1 MWFLDS
7 SAILKLIVDEPESK
21 ILRRYV
27 PASKITSRISRIEV
41 LRNVHRIDPKKVAR
55 AKAKLD
61 GIFYVEVNQ
70 GVLQNAEDI
79 AITLGTKS
87 LDSIQAGT
95 ALFIKDSIDG
105 VISYDKNLNRALN
118 RLGIYAISPG
128 VF

>member
-55 AKAKLD
+55 AKTKLD

-79 AITLGTKS
+79 AIALGTKS
-87 LDSIQAGT
+87 LDSIQAGS

-105 VISYDKNLNRALN
+105 VISYDKNLNRALTQ
-118 RLGIYAISPG
+118 LGIYSISPG
-128 VF
+128 VL

>member
-41 LRNVHRIDPKKVAR
+41 LRNVHRIDPKKVVR

-79 AITLGTKS
+79 AITLGVKS

-95 ALFIKDSIDG
+95 ALFIKDSIEG
-105 VISYDKNLNRALN
+105 VISYDKNLNRALT

-128 VF
+128 V

>member
-21 ILRRYV
+21 ILRRYI

-41 LRNVHRIDPKKVAR
+41 LRNVHRIDPKKVVR

-61 GIFYVEVNQ
+61 GIYYVEVNQ

-79 AITLGTKS
+79 AITLGVKS

-95 ALFIKDSIDG
+95 ALFIKDSIEG
-105 VISYDKNLNRALN
+105 VISYDKNLNRALT

-128 VF
+128 V

>member
-79 AITLGTKS
+79 AITLGIKS

-118 RLGIYAISPG
+118 RLDIYAISPG

>member
-7 SAILKLIVDEPESK
+7 SAVLKLIIDEPESK

-41 LRNVHRIDPKKVAR
+41 LRNVHRIDPKKVVR

-61 GIFYVEVNQ
+61 GIYYVDVNQ

-79 AITLGTKS
+79 AITLGVKS

-105 VISYDKNLNRALN
+105 VISYDKNLNRALT

-128 VF
+128 V

>member
-21 ILRRYV
+21 TLRKFI
-27 PASKITSRISRIEV
+27 PTSNITSRLSRIEV
-41 LRNVHRIDPKKVAR
+41 LRNVYRIDPKKVAG

-61 GIFYVEVNQ
+61 GIYYVEINH

-79 AITLGTKS
+79 AMALGTKS
-87 LDSIQAGT
+87 LDSIQAGS

-105 VISYDKNLNRALN
+105 VISYDKNLNRALTK
-118 RLGIYAISPG
+118 LGIKVILPG
-128 VF
+128 V

>member
-41 LRNVHRIDPKKVAR
+41 LRNVHRIDPKKVTR

-79 AITLGTKS
+79 AITLGIKS
-87 LDSIQAGT
+87 LESELKIC
-95 ALFIKDSIDG
+95 K
-105 VISYDKNLNRALN
+105 
-118 RLGIYAISPG
+118 
-128 VF
+128 

>member
-21 ILRRYV
+21 ILRRFI
-27 PASKITSRISRIEV
+27 PTSNITSRLSRIEV
-41 LRNVHRIDPKKVAR
+41 LRNVYRIDPKKVVR

-61 GIFYVEVNQ
+61 GIYYVEINQ

-79 AITLGTKS
+79 AMALGTKS
-87 LDSIQAGT
+87 LDSIQAGS

-105 VISYDKNLNRALN
+105 VISYDKNLNRALTQ
-118 RLGIYAISPG
+118 LGIHSISPG
-128 VF
+128 V